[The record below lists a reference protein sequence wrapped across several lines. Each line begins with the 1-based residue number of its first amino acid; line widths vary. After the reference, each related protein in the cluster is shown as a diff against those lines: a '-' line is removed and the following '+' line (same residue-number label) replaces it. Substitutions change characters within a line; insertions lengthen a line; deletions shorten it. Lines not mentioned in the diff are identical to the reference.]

1 MDRPGEGVAVAAA
14 DEELTDGALL
24 SAVAGGS
31 PGALE
36 ELYRRHA
43 GWLSIRLARRC
54 ADPAV
59 VDEVLQDTFVA
70 VWTGAGRYRGA
81 GDAGAWMWGIAI
93 RRLVDAFRRQPPTSY
108 PLEAAA
114 DLGAL
119 ESAEDRVLLGV
130 EHGDLAGALH
140 RLSPELRAVVQA
152 TVLDGLT
159 TREAARLLGV
169 PAGTVKT
176 RMMRARRALRKELA

>member
-1 MDRPGEGVAVAAA
+1 MAAV

-43 GWLSIRLARRC
+43 GWLSVRLARGG

-70 VWTGAGRYRGA
+70 VWRGAGRFEGR
-81 GDAGAWMWGIAI
+81 GDAGAWLWGIAI
-93 RRLVDAFRRQPPTSY
+93 RRLVDAFRRQPPSSY
-108 PLEAAA
+108 PLEDA
-114 DLGAL
+114 DVLGTL
-119 ESAEDRVLLGV
+119 E
-130 EHGDLAGALH
+130 
-140 RLSPELRAVVQA
+140 
-152 TVLDGLT
+152 
-159 TREAARLLGV
+159 
-169 PAGTVKT
+169 
-176 RMMRARRALRKELA
+176 

>member
-1 MDRPGEGVAVAAA
+1 MGEQVTDAALLAAVA
-14 DEELTDGALL
+14 DGNPA
-24 SAVAGGS
+24 
-31 PGALE
+31 ALE
-36 ELYRRHA
+36 DLYRRHA
-43 GWLSIRLARRC
+43 GWLSVRLARRC

-70 VWTGAGRYRGA
+70 VWKGASSYRGS
-81 GDAGAWMWGIAI
+81 GEAGAWLWGIAI
-93 RRLVDAFRRQPPTSY
+93 RRLVDAFRRQPPTTY
-108 PLEAAA
+108 PLEAGEIL
-114 DLGAL
+114 DPI

-130 EHGDLAGALH
+130 EHGDLAGAIGS
-140 RLSPELRAVVQA
+140 LSPELLVVVQA

-159 TREAARLLGV
+159 TREAARLLGI